1 MHNNFK
7 VMRERAGMTQQAV
20 ADAVGIER
28 STIAKWETGA
38 ALPRVGNL
46 YQMAALYKCRVSDLI
61 PDGPCESEAA
71 AQ

>member
-1 MHNNFK
+1 MNNFRA
-7 VMRERAGMTQQAV
+7 MRKRANMTQAQA
-20 ADAVGIER
+20 AEQMGMDKSSI
-28 STIAKWETGA
+28 SKWETGA